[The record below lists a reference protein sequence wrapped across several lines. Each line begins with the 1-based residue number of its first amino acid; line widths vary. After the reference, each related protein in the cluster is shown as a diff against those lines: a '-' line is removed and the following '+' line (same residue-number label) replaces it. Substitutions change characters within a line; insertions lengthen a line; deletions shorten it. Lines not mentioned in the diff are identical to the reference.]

1 MKIPLINVH
10 STSEIKPVRITRE
23 GFTFGLLT
31 MFILLCLLISPA
43 AAATVDW
50 KITPASPMVGD
61 TLKITGTA
69 SPGAD
74 VRAQVTYIK
83 ELSVSKSR
91 YQLSLKN
98 LKIPEGKDNL
108 FTVRAD
114 RVNNL
119 HVGVTKW
126 LTYNINKDATNG
138 VAVISQGHVPAL
150 GYDILIDGDALK
162 GKNSVQLTITAA
174 QTLKADSKGKFSFNY
189 DTSAL
194 PAGQFNINIG
204 NKAKTIQ

>member
-69 SPGAD
+69 SRGAD
-74 VRAQVTYIK
+74 VAF
-83 ELSVSKSR
+83 SVSHDMKLPVTKGR
-91 YQLSLKN
+91 YRLELNN
-98 LKIPEGKDNL
+98 LPVPEWNNNL
-108 FTVRAD
+108 FTVRAEG
-114 RVNNL
+114 VKNL
-119 HVGVTKW
+119 KISDDVT
-126 LTYNINKDATNG
+126 I
-138 VAVISQGHVPAL
+138 L
-150 GYDILIDGDALK
+150 GD
-162 GKNSVQLTITAA
+162 
-174 QTLKADSKGKFSFNY
+174 TLFIA
-189 DTSAL
+189 
-194 PAGQFNINIG
+194 PRREGQ
-204 NKAKTIQ
+204 